1 MKILVIE
8 DDKRIIKYLKLGL
21 EKEGFEVTECYDG
34 VEGLKLAKK
43 GRYDLII
50 VDVLLPN
57 IDGFTIITK
66 IREAEIQVPI
76 ITLTSQSSLQD
87 KVTGLSIGAD
97 DYVTKPFTFQELIAR
112 INALLRRASAHTASK
127 LFLGNITLN
136 TASRIA
142 YKNNKKIILTRK
154 EYLLLEYFMK
164 NPDKVLSRQDIID
177 NVWKANSTGKYD
189 IASNIIDVYVKKIRT
204 KIEGNDKNP
213 NPSIESIRGVGY
225 KLNVRLEE
233 EEDEN
238 KEDIED

>member
-1 MKILVIE
+1 MKLLVIE
-8 DDKRIIKYLKLGL
+8 DDKRIAKYLKRGL

-34 VEGLKLAKK
+34 AEGLKLATK

-57 IDGFTIITK
+57 MDGFTVITK
-66 IREAEIQVPI
+66 IREAEIHIPI

-87 KVTGLSIGAD
+87 KVTGLSVGAD

-112 INALLRRASAHTASK
+112 INALLRRASVHTASK

-164 NPDKVLSRQDIID
+164 NPDKILSRQDIID
-177 NVWKANSTGKYD
+177 NVWKAHSSGKYD

-204 KIEGNDKNP
+204 KIEGNDENP

-225 KLNVRLEE
+225 KLKVRIEE
-233 EEDEN
+233 EEDKEN
-238 KEDIED
+238 QEED